1 MPLDL
6 SIVTPEGEVVRGPA
20 QSVVLPG
27 TEGDFGVLPG
37 HERFL
42 APLRIG
48 EIEVKRQDGEVI
60 YGAIAGGFA
69 EISDDHVVVMVD
81 ACERA
86 TDIDVARAKRAQA
99 RAEAEIERL
108 KREQAD
114 ANAFKVQESALQR
127 ALIRIQVA
135 AKSHGI

>member
-6 SIVTPEGEVVRGPA
+6 HIVTPEGEVVRGPV

-27 TEGDFGVLPG
+27 TQGDFGVLPG

-48 EIEVKRQDGEVI
+48 EIEVKPLDGRVY
-60 YGAIAGGFA
+60 YGAIAGGFV
-69 EISDDHVVVMVD
+69 EIADDHVVVMVD
-81 ACERA
+81 ACELA
-86 TDIDVARAKRAQA
+86 EQIDVARAQRAKA
-99 RAEAEIERL
+99 RAEEALESLR
-108 KREQAD
+108 RSVAD
-114 ANAFKVQESALQR
+114 AVEFRVQELALQR

-135 AKSHGI
+135 AKGHGL